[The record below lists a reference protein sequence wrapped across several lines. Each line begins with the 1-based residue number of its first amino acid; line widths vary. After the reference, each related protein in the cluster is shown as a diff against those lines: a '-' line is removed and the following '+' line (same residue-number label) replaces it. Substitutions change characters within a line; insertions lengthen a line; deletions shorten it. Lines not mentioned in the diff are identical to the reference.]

1 MYLKNETTFCRG
13 NMKRTV
19 RLLLLLFLLPDV
31 EFLSKNL
38 LEREGRDI
46 FWLRPSDVCACP
58 VFCSMLSN
66 AHYFMVESLNPG
78 SDNFKTSQSQ
88 TKTTRQISPPTRDGE
103 IFFSKKLRKIVFLKK
118 ISSKSSL
125 FI

>member
-1 MYLKNETTFCRG
+1 MYLKNTTETCC
-13 NMKRTV
+13 NQKKKRNDW
-19 RLLLLLFLLPDV
+19 LSWEEEKDGSIIIIIIMLPDV

-58 VFCSMLSN
+58 VFCSLLSN

-103 IFFSKKLRKIVFLKK
+103 IIFSKKLRKIVF
-118 ISSKSSL
+118 
-125 FI
+125 F